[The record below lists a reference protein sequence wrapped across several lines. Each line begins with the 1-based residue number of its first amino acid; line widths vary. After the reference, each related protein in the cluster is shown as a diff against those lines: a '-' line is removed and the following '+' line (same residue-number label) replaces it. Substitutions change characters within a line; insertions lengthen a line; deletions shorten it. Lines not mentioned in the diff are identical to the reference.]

1 MTIHVEPITAIFS
14 SRGAHNCAVALER
27 RFVKTPGGRIIK
39 ILLSN
44 SARPYRARPSAVRP
58 GAGCPCFALS
68 ADAASA
74 PRAAAP
80 DPDLGPVPGIVNSAD
95 GACARPAGLVPGLA
109 PAPVPVPGLDFGLA
123 TSRDAAI
130 SPDGRPL
137 RPGSFSFP
145 RRRPRP

>member
-27 RFVKTPGGRIIK
+27 RFVKTPDGRIIK
-39 ILLSN
+39 ILLSI

-58 GAGCPCFALS
+58 GAGCPGFALS

-74 PRAAAP
+74 LRAAAP
-80 DPDLGPVPGIVNSAD
+80 DPDLGPVPGIVHSAD
-95 GACARPAGLVPGLA
+95 GACARPAGLA
-109 PAPVPVPGLDFGLA
+109 PVPGLDFGLA

-137 RPGSFSFP
+137 RPESFSFP
-145 RRRPRP
+145 R